1 MLTGHRGP
9 EVGGVSR
16 LCVPDRTV
24 GTAAAKRSSNLLP
37 YVDMAAERSPSGS
50 ADAEHSGEPAVGA
63 AGAQAPRDDRDSRVK
78 RVRLAP
84 RGHRRPRLPRET
96 RTAGAQGPQTTVAL
110 LLPGRDVR
118 AGWDTRP
125 MASEVRIARTGAAIL
140 SALQDVSPAEAVTF
154 ADEYR
159 KALQRASASLDLAE
173 SERLLDRWWGVA
185 YMRLNPPTAEE
196 LEIRRRLDAGE
207 EVGWPSPQARLGAHG
222 R

>member
-1 MLTGHRGP
+1 MSAACRVSPSRIDSTSAGSGATMLTGHRGP

-37 YVDMAAERSPSGS
+37 YVDMAAERSPGRL
-50 ADAEHSGEPAVGA
+50 ANLRQFGEPAVEA
-63 AGAQAPRDDRDSRVK
+63 
-78 RVRLAP
+78 
-84 RGHRRPRLPRET
+84 
-96 RTAGAQGPQTTVAL
+96 AGAQGPQTTVAL

-140 SALQDVSPAEAVTF
+140 SALQEVSPAEAETF

-207 EVGWPSPQARLGAHG
+207 DVGWPSPRARLAAHG